1 MWSVLKIR
9 RRSPNCSPRFG
20 ESRYSHKLHDDNE
33 GVITIDDLRAL
44 AVHEAGHASCATN
57 LGLRVLAIEIN
68 QLDGGFTFVID
79 LDRARPTVQLA
90 VLLAGGAAEREFLGH
105 TIESKPHDNSDQQ
118 RIDAVLALIDRRL
131 WPSALAQA
139 RGMAQRM
146 VRMHRP
152 RIYLL
157 ADALLERCA
166 VAGEPRGRLDGDAL
180 ADLLGEPA
188 TIAILRAAAR
198 PFP

>member
-1 MWSVLKIR
+1 MGRV
-9 RRSPNCSPRFG
+9 
-20 ESRYSHKLHDDNE
+20 
-33 GVITIDDLRAL
+33 TIDALFAL
-44 AVHEAGHASCATN
+44 AVHEAGHGSCATN
-57 LGLRVLAIEIN
+57 LGLGVIAIEIN
-68 QLDGGFTFVID
+68 QIDGGFTFVVD

-90 VLLAGGAAEREFLGH
+90 VLLAGAAAEREFLGH
-105 TIESKPHDNSDQQ
+105 TIESRPHDNSDEQ
-118 RIDAVLALIDRRL
+118 RIADVLKLIDRRL
-131 WPSALAQA
+131 WPSALAQGQQLA
-139 RGMAQRM
+139 TRM